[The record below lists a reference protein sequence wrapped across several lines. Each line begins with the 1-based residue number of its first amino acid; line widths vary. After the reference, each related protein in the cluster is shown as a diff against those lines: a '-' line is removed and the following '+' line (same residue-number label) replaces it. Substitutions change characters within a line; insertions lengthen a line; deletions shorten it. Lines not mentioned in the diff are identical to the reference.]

1 MTHLGELGNRL
12 LPLVVNEA
20 ILVPIPSERSLLAL
34 HRVVDKVGNPLD
46 ELLFRLV
53 RLVLKLSEQ
62 LLGLGLNRGFTLLV
76 LSLWVD
82 VRMKTVEFEGGGKKT
97 VVEESEASDE
107 FGDLWR
113 ARGGWVSS
121 DSSYEE
127 EKVRRWYVRKLLSY
141 GSDGRTCSTGGE
153 GRSIGWK
160 RGAGRRA
167 REGWCGQSDRGR

>member
-12 LPLVVNEA
+12 LPLIVNEA

-113 ARGGWVSS
+113 ARGG
-121 DSSYEE
+121 
-127 EKVRRWYVRKLLSY
+127 
-141 GSDGRTCSTGGE
+141 
-153 GRSIGWK
+153 
-160 RGAGRRA
+160 
-167 REGWCGQSDRGR
+167 